1 MDYAL
6 PSPSMYHYPDVTSLS
21 TATVTVSGM
30 SGSISDPSGLNLLVT
45 PSISPVECYSGSG
58 VHALALFEHQVCHQ
72 WVKNFEPDE
81 GAAFTSTFQAMRSTG
96 TAYLTGYSWDTLNE
110 MKQRG
115 MLRWGEAKIQ
125 EHKIR
130 NMKLPLDP
138 GFDLSAPQS
147 GPPIFVRQPD
157 DRGKIAILNG
167 NHRTAKLLIE
177 GEATRETLYVLELA
191 SPEASFE
198 LLGVVPSA
206 RYTNPSM
213 PWVNTYTFTSNRT
226 Y

>member
-1 MDYAL
+1 MDCAL
-6 PSPSMYHYPDVTSLS
+6 PAPSMYHYSDVASLS
-21 TATVTVSGM
+21 TTTVTISGVA
-30 SGSISDPSGLNLLVT
+30 GSVSDPSGLNLLVP

-58 VHALALFEHQVCHQ
+58 VHALALFEHQVCQQ
-72 WVKNFEPDE
+72 WMKNLDLDE
-81 GAAFTSTFQAMRSTG
+81 GATYTSTFQAMRSSG

-110 MKQRG
+110 MEQGG

-125 EHKIR
+125 EDKIR

-138 GFDLSAPQS
+138 GFDLSAPGS

-157 DRGKIAILNG
+157 NRGTIAIMNG

-198 LLGVVPSA
+198 LFGVVPSA
-206 RYTNPSM
+206 RYTTPLMS
-213 PWVNTYTFTSNRT
+213 WVHNYTFTSSRT